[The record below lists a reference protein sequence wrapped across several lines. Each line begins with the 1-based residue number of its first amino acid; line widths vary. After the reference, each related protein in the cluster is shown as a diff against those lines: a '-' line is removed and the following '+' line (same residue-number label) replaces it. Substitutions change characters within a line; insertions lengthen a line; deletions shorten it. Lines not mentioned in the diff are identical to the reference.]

1 MVCLEYLLVSV
12 LCTAAASMHYLIQ
25 TGGTGPGAASRHY
38 LIQTAGTGP
47 GADYDTN
54 INDVMKFTD
63 QFMKIN
69 ENLLKFKQLRFN
81 DDGSVRAAG
90 VGGPEGD
97 GFMEIDAINEQ
108 YKNLIKNMRQL
119 NEHKKVP
126 APLADTTDE
135 DWGDW
140 GTATGDDYMFSDAE
154 RLDPKLVKLMGYNK
168 KMIELLRTQG
178 KEAPAPGSEFH
189 KKFTNLLNTMKGI
202 AKDHD
207 EEMKLKDKSYKCH
220 AFLKSCQGEK
230 YNV

>member
-1 MVCLEYLLVSV
+1 MVCLEYLLVSI
-12 LCTAAASMHYLIQ
+12 LCTA
-25 TGGTGPGAASRHY
+25 GASRHY

-47 GADYDTN
+47 GADYNTN
-54 INDVMKFTD
+54 MNDVRKFTE

-69 ENLLKFKQLRFN
+69 ENLLKYKQLRFN

-108 YKNLIKNMRQL
+108 YKNLIKYMRQF

-140 GTATGDDYMFSDAE
+140 ETQTGDDYFMGEKS
-154 RLDPKLVKLMGYNK
+154 DPKLVKLMGYNA
-168 KMIELLRTQG
+168 KMIQLLKTQL
-178 KEAPAPGSEFH
+178 KEGPGAAPSSEFN
-189 KKFTNLLNTMKGI
+189 FFFRNLLNTMKGI
-202 AKDHD
+202 AKEHD